1 MRPIET
7 TKGSFIEIFSF
18 HVSKYPYD
26 GFPFLSLY
34 RVYYIFFEMASTVSD
49 NVAERS
55 SNTMLEISDKVEQMD
70 IAGGSE
76 DVKEVRNHSF

>member
-1 MRPIET
+1 
-7 TKGSFIEIFSF
+7 
-18 HVSKYPYD
+18 
-26 GFPFLSLY
+26 
-34 RVYYIFFEMASTVSD
+34 MASTVSD